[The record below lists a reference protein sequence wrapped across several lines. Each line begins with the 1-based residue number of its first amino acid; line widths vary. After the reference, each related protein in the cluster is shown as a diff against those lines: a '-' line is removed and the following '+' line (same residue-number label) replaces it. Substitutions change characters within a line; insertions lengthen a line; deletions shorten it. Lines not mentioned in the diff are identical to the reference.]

1 MTLPGR
7 FVGTIT
13 GTSMD
18 GLDMALLDIDEQGS
32 IRFLAARTEPL
43 PLTLRE
49 MLGHLAHGALDNEID
64 ALGQAD
70 MQLGEFVATSI
81 MDFLRRQAIAAQDIV
96 AIGSHGQTV
105 RHRPDGQTPFTLQ
118 IGDPNRI
125 AEGTGI
131 TTVADFRR
139 RDMAAGGQG
148 APLVPPFHQALFGS
162 STESR
167 TIVNIGGIS
176 NITVLKPHQAPRG
189 HDTGPGNALLDAWCA
204 LHTGAPYDAG
214 GRWASS
220 GVVNDELLQKL
231 LKDPYLA
238 LPPPKSTGKEHYNLD
253 WLQQHLPGID
263 LAAEDVEATLV
274 AFTAQSIARDI
285 PADAEAVFVC
295 GGGRMN
301 NTLMQELAARL
312 TTPVAPTEALDVDG
326 DAIEA
331 AAFAWLAYRRINGM
345 PGNAPTVTGATAE
358 RVLGAI
364 YPP

>member
-1 MTLPGR
+1 MTLTGR
-7 FVGTIT
+7 FIGTIT

-18 GLDMALLDIDEQGS
+18 GLDLALLDVQQDS
-32 IRFLAARTEPL
+32 IRVLAAHTQPL
-43 PLTLRE
+43 PLALRE
-49 MLGHLAHGALDNEID
+49 MLVALAHSQLDNEID

-70 MQLGEFVATSI
+70 TQLGEFVGTCVL
-81 MDFLRRQAIAAQDIV
+81 DFLRQQSTAAQDII

-105 RHRPDGQTPFTLQ
+105 RHRPDGQFPFTLQ

-125 AEGTGI
+125 AERTGI

-162 STESR
+162 STQSR

-176 NITVLKPHQAPRG
+176 NITVLTPNQPPRG

-204 LHTGAPYDAG
+204 QHKGEPYDAHG
-214 GRWASS
+214 QWASS
-220 GVVNDELLQKL
+220 GTVHGDLLQRL
-231 LKDPYLA
+231 LTDPYLS
-238 LPPPKSTGKEHYNLD
+238 LQPPKSTGKEHYNLA
-253 WLQQHLPGID
+253 WLKQQLPGMD
-263 LAAEDVEATLV
+263 LPAEDVQATLV

-285 PADAEAVFVC
+285 PVDTESVFVC

-301 NTLMQELAARL
+301 GALMRELATLL
-312 TTPVAPTEALDVDG
+312 TIPVAPTEALSVDG

-331 AAFAWLAYRRINGM
+331 AAFAWLAYRRVNGL
-345 PGNAPTVTGATAE
+345 PGNASTVTGASGE

>member
-1 MTLPGR
+1 MTLSGR
-7 FVGTIT
+7 FVGAIT

-18 GLDMALLDIDEQGS
+18 GLDLALLDIQQGS
-32 IRFLAARTEPL
+32 IRILAAHTEPL
-43 PLTLRE
+43 PSALRD
-49 MLGHLAHGALDNEID
+49 LLAGLAHSELDNEID

-70 MQLGEFVATSI
+70 TQLGDFVGDCVVNFLAQQAT
-81 MDFLRRQAIAAQDIV
+81 AAGDIV

-105 RHRPDGQTPFTLQ
+105 RHRPAGPAPFTLQ

-125 AEGTGI
+125 SERTGI

-162 STESR
+162 TTETR

-176 NITVLKPHQAPRG
+176 NITVLAPNQPPRG

-204 LHTGAPYDAG
+204 LHTGEPYDADG
-214 GRWASS
+214 LWAGS
-220 GVVNDELLQKL
+220 GAISERLLQRL
-231 LKDPYLA
+231 LADPYLSLA
-238 LPPPKSTGKEHYNLD
+238 PPKSTGKEHYNLA
-253 WLQQHLPGID
+253 WLQELLAGMN
-263 LAAEDVEATLV
+263 LAAADVQATLT

-285 PADAEAVFVC
+285 PADTASIFVC
-295 GGGRMN
+295 GGGRRN
-301 NTLMQELAARL
+301 SALMRELAVRL
-312 TTPVAPTEALDVDG
+312 TMPVAPTETLSIDG

-331 AAFAWLAYRRINGM
+331 AAFAWLAYLRLNGL
-345 PGNAPTVTGATAE
+345 PGNAPTVTGATGE
-358 RVLGAI
+358 RVLGAV